1 MKILPPDQLPTAQ
14 YIATPDALRDVYDAL
29 RQEPIIAIDTESN
42 SMYAYRTR
50 VCLIQLSTRTHDY
63 ILDPLAL
70 GEHVRLLGDI
80 FADERIEKVF
90 HAAEYDLICLQ
101 REYGFHARHMFDT
114 MYAARLVGQA
124 TIGLNDLIQA
134 NFGFKLNKSHQLD
147 DWGARPL
154 KASSLRYA
162 QTDTHY
168 LIPLR
173 DIYHTIL
180 QERGALEE
188 AADVF
193 ADLERVEAKE
203 RPFDPEGYWQL
214 IRRDSELSKRD
225 IAVLSELYVLRERI
239 AEEED
244 RPPFKIIENQALLTL
259 AQRQPAHWQALFQLK
274 GISARQARMY
284 GDELLR
290 AIERGQ
296 TKPPP
301 EPPVPPEVN
310 ARLAERYM
318 ALYQWRKECA
328 NKRALDGHIIMP
340 KAILWD
346 IAEKMPRTP
355 EELAQI
361 EGIGAWR
368 LNAYGQDLLN
378 VLKGLR

>member
-1 MKILPPDQLPTAQ
+1 MHDKLL
-14 YIATPDALRDVYDAL
+14 
-29 RQEPIIAIDTESN
+29 QEPMIAVDTESN

-63 ILDPLAL
+63 ILDPLTL
-70 GEHVRLLGDI
+70 GEHVRLLADI
-80 FADERIEKVF
+80 FEDERIEKVF

-101 REYGFHARHMFDT
+101 REYGFQTRHMFDT

-124 TIGLNDLIQA
+124 TIGLNDIIQA

-147 DWGARPL
+147 NWGTRPL

-173 DIYHTIL
+173 DIYQQRL
-180 QERGALEE
+180 AELGALEE

-225 IAVLSELYVLRERI
+225 IAVLSELYILRERI

-244 RPPFKIIENQALLTL
+244 RPPFKVIENQALLML
-259 AQRQPAHWQALFQLK
+259 AKRQPTRWQALFQLK
-274 GISARQARMY
+274 GVSARQARMY
-284 GDELLR
+284 GDDILR
-290 AIERGQ
+290 AVERGLA
-296 TKPPP
+296 KPLP
-301 EPPVPPEVN
+301 EPPRPPEVN

-318 ALYQWRKECA
+318 ALYQWRKERA
-328 NKRALDGHIIMP
+328 TQRALDAHIIMP
-340 KAILWD
+340 KNTLWEL
-346 IAEKMPRTP
+346 AEKMPRTP
-355 EELAQI
+355 DELAQV